1 MIELPLRGNGMY
13 SVPTE
18 LVQKLEE
25 FYGPGIYVEFQK
37 AALWLLTNPRK
48 RKTVRGTP
56 KFLNTWMSR
65 AKMPP
70 KQVGIYR
77 GPGAIT
83 DEEANNW
90 RRKNGM
96 VEL

>member
-18 LVQKLEE
+18 LVQKLKD

-37 AALWLLTNPRK
+37 AALWLLTNPTK
-48 RKTVRGTP
+48 RKTERGMP
-56 KFLNTWMSR
+56 KFLNAWMGR
-65 AKMPP
+65 AKFPP
-70 KQVGIYR
+70 QQVGIYK
-77 GPGAIT
+77 GKKNYS
-83 DEEANNW
+83 DQEVNDW
-90 RRKNGM
+90 RKKNGM